1 MDVHSLTGLEINI
14 VMTEI
19 TMLSVTM
26 MGEIVATIYHLVG
39 TATVLNVPA

>member
-1 MDVHSLTGLEINI
+1 MDVHILIGLEINI

-26 MGEIVATIYHLVG
+26 MEEIVVIIQYRVG
-39 TATVLNVPA
+39 TATVLNVPV